1 MPNASP
7 DATPMKQPTPRK
19 RLSRE
24 QSQAQTRERLLEA
37 ARGLFVQRG
46 FGGTSIRDIA
56 EEAGYSQG
64 AFYSNFPDKEALLL
78 NLLRGHMEA
87 EAKQLAAVFDT
98 AEHAGAAVLAGLDAW
113 AAALNADADWAML
126 SIELQMHANRSPSF
140 AGAYRTVWETHR
152 GELGRLIER
161 LFRHLGRVPPA
172 QPEELAA
179 GFMALAHGLA
189 LQRGTTIADPTGRM
203 LMLFLRGLLAS
214 AQTAGE
220 ATDAGHAAKPRGRA
234 SR

>member
-1 MPNASP
+1 MPN
-7 DATPMKQPTPRK
+7 ATPMKPPTPRK

-37 ARGLFVQRG
+37 ARSLFVQRG

-64 AFYSNFPDKEALLL
+64 AFYSNFLDKEALLL
-78 NLLRGHMEA
+78 DLLRGHMEA
-87 EAKQLAAVFDT
+87 EARQLATVFDT
-98 AEHAGAAVLAGLDAW
+98 AERAGAEVLAGLDAW
-113 AAALNADADWAML
+113 AAALHADADWAML
-126 SIELQMHANRSPSF
+126 SIELQMHANRSPTF
-140 AGAYRTVWETHR
+140 AGAYRAVWDTHR
-152 GELGRLIER
+152 SELGRLIER

-172 QPEELAA
+172 EPEELAA
-179 GFMALAHGLA
+179 SFMALAHGLA
-189 LQRGTTIADPTGRM
+189 LQRGTTSADPTGRM

-214 AQTAGE
+214 AQAAG
-220 ATDAGHAAKPRGRA
+220 AAADAAHPVKRAGRA